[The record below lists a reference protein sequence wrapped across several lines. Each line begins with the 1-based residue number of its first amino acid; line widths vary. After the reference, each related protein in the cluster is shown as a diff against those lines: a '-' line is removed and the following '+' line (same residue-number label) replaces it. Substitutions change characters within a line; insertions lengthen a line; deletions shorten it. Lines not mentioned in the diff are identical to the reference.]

1 MDSEQATEK
10 HPGPEFE
17 EDRKD
22 NSLFLLGEL
31 KVASKMGAST
41 KGHWSVESSELL
53 NPTQPRCLSEI
64 RAGLGLV
71 TAPSTITGQRSTRI
85 TVQCCP
91 DSGTSR
97 TPPVS
102 TRAVAR

>member
-41 KGHWSVESSELL
+41 KGHWSVGGGGQAMEKDRSAIST
-53 NPTQPRCLSEI
+53 PGV
-64 RAGLGLV
+64 GLR
-71 TAPSTITGQRSTRI
+71 PSPHQRWHVHGA
-85 TVQCCP
+85 VQCP
-91 DSGTSR
+91 ALIKLGKT
-97 TPPVS
+97 
-102 TRAVAR
+102 